1 MAAGRFGPSSVTVTL
16 EDGPGG
22 TARNIENFLLNG
34 ISAKDMSEMMET
46 TALGDSWKER
56 VPIGIRDSA
65 EITLDGMIW
74 DTTATT
80 GTHAIFLAI
89 DDGPQDDGREL
100 VIIFGDSKT
109 WTRDV
114 RLAEMEVRAIT
125 TEIQKISA
133 RLVAT
138 GAAVWS

>member
-1 MAAGRFGPSSVTVTL
+1 MAGKYGPADVTVAL
-16 EDGPGG
+16 EDSPGG
-22 TARNIENFLLNG
+22 TTRQIENFLLNG
-34 ISAKDMSEMMET
+34 ISAKDISEMMET

-56 VPIGIRDSA
+56 VPIGIKDSD
-65 EITLDGMIW
+65 EITLEGIW

-80 GTHAIFLAI
+80 GTHVVLGTV

-100 VIIFGDSKT
+100 VVVFGDSKT

-114 RLAEMEVRAIT
+114 RISEYEVVAAT
-125 TEIQKISA
+125 DSIQKFTA
-133 RLVAT
+133 TLVPT